1 MTTTKRC
8 SIFAA
13 ASVALA
19 ALALPSG
26 SEGQVRDAQTREDF
40 AFGPPK
46 GEFFFHGDLMM
57 PVGEFDRRIDLGGGA
72 GMGGVLFLD
81 ESGTVGLRVGGT
93 FAIYGVETVEIPV
106 LPRVTAAVR
115 TTNYVAS
122 AGAGPQLYI
131 GYGAVRPY
139 VYATVGFAYFA
150 TESSLRDADD
160 WGAAD
165 NFLSTTNFD
174 DFGLALTGGGG
185 LSVRLSGPGSK
196 NPVSLDLS
204 ATYQHNGQNEYLTKG
219 DIEDLPGN
227 QWTVSPNLSD
237 TNFVMYRA
245 GLSVGLR

>member
-1 MTTTKRC
+1 MKTIKMFGT
-8 SIFAA
+8 AG
-13 ASVALA
+13 VALA
-19 ALALPSG
+19 MLAIPLG
-26 SEGQVRDAQTREDF
+26 GQGQARNDFERNRDDVE
-40 AFGPPK
+40 FGPPR

-57 PVGEFDRRIDLGGGA
+57 PVGEFDTQIDLGAGA

-81 ESGTVGLRVGGT
+81 EGGTVGLRVSGAFT
-93 FAIYGVETVEIPV
+93 IYGVETISLPV
-106 LPRVTAAVR
+106 APRVTADVR

-131 GYGAVRPY
+131 GHGAVRPY

-150 TESSLRDADD
+150 TESSLEDTDD
-160 WGAAD
+160 WGARGD
-165 NFLSTTNFD
+165 FLSTTNFD

-185 LSVRLSGPGSK
+185 LSVRLSGPASK

-219 DIEDLPGN
+219 DIQDLPGN
-227 QWTVSPNLSD
+227 RWTVSPNISD
-237 TNFVMYRA
+237 SNFMMFRA